1 MPDNLSDLAAF
12 AAVAARLNFRRA
24 AVDRGVSPSALSH
37 SIRGLEERLGVRL
50 LNRTTRS
57 VTLTEAGA
65 QLVAQLRHAFSDIDA
80 ALESINRFR
89 DSPAGVLRL
98 NVPRSAARLLS
109 PIVTTFVPLYPD
121 VRLDIATDDALLD
134 IVAAGFDAG
143 IRFGEHLAQDMIA
156 VRIGREQRF
165 AVVGAPDYFAKHGT
179 PATPRDLHDHACIR
193 RRFPSGA
200 IYRWEFDK
208 DNAPLDVDVPGRLI
222 LDDAGLM
229 LQCAAAGAG
238 IAFVFEKEAEP
249 LLRDGRLIRVL
260 EDWCPR
266 FPGMFLYHPMRRQM
280 PAALR
285 AFIDV
290 ARSMQ
295 SEIGPSPL

>member
-65 QLVAQLRHAFSDIDA
+65 QLVAQVRNAFDDIDA

-98 NVPRSAARLLS
+98 NVPRAAVLLLT
-109 PIVTTFVPLYPD
+109 PIITAFVQQYPD
-121 VRLDIATDDALLD
+121 VKLEIVTDDALVD

-156 VRIGREQRF
+156 VRIGEEQRF
-165 AVVGAPDYFAKHGT
+165 AAVGAPAYFARRGT
-179 PATPRDLHDHACIR
+179 PTTPHDLQRHSCIR
-193 RRFPSGA
+193 QRFPSGA
-200 IYRWEFDK
+200 IFRWEFEK
-208 DNAPLDVDVPGRLI
+208 DGAPLDVDVQGQLT

-229 LQCAAAGAG
+229 LRCATAGAG
-238 IAFVFEKEAEP
+238 IPFVFEKEAES
-249 LLRDGRLIRVL
+249 LLQDGRLSRVL

-290 ARSMQ
+290 SRSMPVN
-295 SEIGPSPL
+295 GG

>member
-1 MPDNLSDLAAF
+1 MSDSLADLADF

-50 LNRTTRS
+50 FNRTTRS
-57 VTLTEAGA
+57 VALTEAGT
-65 QLVAQLRHAFSDIDA
+65 QLMERLRPAFDDIDA
-80 ALESINRFR
+80 AMESINRFR
-89 DSPAGVLRL
+89 DSPTGLLRL
-98 NVPRSAARLLS
+98 NAPRAAVLLLA
-109 PIVTTFVPLYPD
+109 PVVTAFVQRHPD
-121 VRLDIATDDALLD
+121 VRLEIVTDDALVD

-143 IRFGEHLAQDMIA
+143 IRFGEHLAHNMIA
-156 VRIGREQRF
+156 VPIGGKQRF
-165 AVVGAPDYFAKHGT
+165 AAIGAPDFFARHGT
-179 PATPRDLHDHACIR
+179 PATPHELHRHACIR

-200 IYRWEFDK
+200 IFRWEFEK
-208 DNAPLDVDVPGRLI
+208 DGAPLDIDVPGRLT
-222 LDDAGLM
+222 LDDASLM

-249 LLRDGRLIRVL
+249 LLQAGSVIRIL
-260 EDWCPR
+260 EDWCPP

-285 AFIDV
+285 SFIDI
-290 ARSMQ
+290 ARAAQRGSA
-295 SEIGPSPL
+295 SPSA

>member
-80 ALESINRFR
+80 AMESINRFR

-98 NVPRSAARLLS
+98 NVPRSAARLLA
-109 PIVTTFVPLYPD
+109 PIVTSFVQLYPD
-121 VRLDIATDDALLD
+121 VRLDIATDDALVD

-165 AVVGAPDYFAKHGT
+165 AIVGAPDYFAKHGT
-179 PATPRDLHDHACIR
+179 PATPHDLHDHACIR

-200 IYRWEFDK
+200 IYRWEFEK
-208 DNAPLDVDVPGRLI
+208 NNAPLDVDVPGRLT

-249 LLRDGRLIRVL
+249 LLREGRLVRVL

>member
-1 MPDNLSDLAAF
+1 MPDPLADLAAF
-12 AAVAARLNFRRA
+12 AAVAARLSFRRA

-50 LNRTTRS
+50 FNRTTRS
-57 VTLTEAGA
+57 VALTEAGA
-65 QLVAQLRHAFSDIDA
+65 QLNERLRHVFGDIDA
-80 ALESINRFR
+80 ALDSINRFR
-89 DSPAGVLRL
+89 DSPMGRLRL
-98 NVPRSAARLLS
+98 NVPRAAVPMLA
-109 PIVTTFVPLYPD
+109 PVVNAFVRRHPD
-121 VRLDIATDDALLD
+121 VSLEIVTDDALID

-156 VRIGREQRF
+156 VRVGRALRF
-165 AVVGAPDYFAKHGT
+165 AVVASPDYFARCGR
-179 PATPRDLHDHACIR
+179 PATPHDLNQHACIR

-200 IYRWEFDK
+200 IFRWEFEK
-208 DNAPLDVDVPGRLI
+208 DNAPLDIDVPGRLT
-222 LDDAGLM
+222 LDDPTLM

-238 IAFVFEKEAEP
+238 IALVFEHEAEL
-249 LLRDGRLIRVL
+249 LLRAGSVISVL

-285 AFIDV
+285 TFIDI
-290 ARSMQ
+290 ARAMQ
-295 SEIGPSPL
+295 REDDLRSV